1 MQAFYRIG
9 TMKIRLEEISEGGS
23 RFRETNN
30 AAWLKDLIQLDE
42 DEAFRAIGDASFDFE
57 LKKSSSRIRVT
68 GYIRAK
74 LGFTCSRCLKEQETE
89 ITVRINEHFTA
100 EDVDYVVTEGDPSR
114 AAGAGWESL
123 KLLEIDL
130 GHLMADHFRMALP
143 MAPVCDD
150 SENCREGSMDI
161 VHEVDMSY
169 EEPVNLE
176 WKEGLAAV
184 KRQFSRKK
192 SQKKKQASE

>member
-1 MQAFYRIG
+1 
-9 TMKIRLEEISEGGS
+9 MKIHLEEISEGGS
-23 RFRETNN
+23 RFQETNN
-30 AAWLKDLIQLDE
+30 AAWLTNLVQLDE
-42 DEAFRAIGDASFDFE
+42 NDVFSAAGDASFDIE
-57 LKKSSSRIRVT
+57 IKKSASRVKVT
-68 GYIRAK
+68 GYVKAK
-74 LGFTCSRCLKEQETE
+74 LAFTCSRCLKEQVADF
-89 ITVRINEHFTA
+89 TVRINEYLTA
-100 EDVDYVVTEGDPSR
+100 EDDDYVLVEGDPKH

-150 SENCREGSMDI
+150 SENCREGSVDI
-161 VHEVDMSY
+161 VNEVDMSY

-184 KRQFSRKK
+184 KRQFSKK
-192 SQKKKQASE
+192 KTQKKKQASE